1 MHLPFV
7 SAFGIDDNEETHVPG
22 SLPQLEPIELY
33 HQPTGAQAEQVVH
46 NCGFL
51 EEHAWIEA
59 GRAAQTITRNNAEA
73 ALALAASIP
82 ALRIRPSSMVCGHSS
97 FNVRAPL
104 RLRGHEVFNHWREC
118 QLQLGCHP
126 PRSSSRR
133 ASRAHSATNTSRCNR
148 SLLRHS
154 CTAVCRAVRH
164 RAPKGPKHVKARPT
178 EAELTTMVLAPLT
191 DSLYRHRIRSSNL
204 VLNCRNLKRG
214 SRKLRKKRS
223 SKNFK
228 TGKRRQ
234 TS

>member
-22 SLPQLEPIELY
+22 PLPQLEPIELY

-51 EEHAWIEA
+51 KEHAWIEA

-73 ALALAASIP
+73 ALTFAASIP

-104 RLRGHEVFNHWREC
+104 RLCGHEVFHYWREC
-118 QLQLGCHP
+118 QLQFGCHP
-126 PRSSSRR
+126 ARSSSRR

-148 SLLRHS
+148 SLRHS
-154 CTAVCRAVRH
+154 RTAVCRAVRH
-164 RAPKGPKHVKARPT
+164 RAPKHHPCQHDDGP
-178 EAELTTMVLAPLT
+178 APST

-204 VLNCRNLKRG
+204 VLN
-214 SRKLRKKRS
+214 
-223 SKNFK
+223 
-228 TGKRRQ
+228 
-234 TS
+234 